1 MLPIELSLP
10 SFPTEEKPPEE
21 FEKLYFDRLQLL
33 IGKISEDRQAA
44 RRNIERA
51 QEKQARL
58 HDRKLKTHRY
68 NIGDKVL
75 LKDFRAKKMDPKWLG
90 PYYIHDIKL
99 NGTYK
104 LRTLDNKLCKKL
116 VHADQIVPY
125 IDRTN

>member
-1 MLPIELSLP
+1 MLQ
-10 SFPTEEKPPEE
+10 KCCVQNCPEQCRISQNYAKFE
-21 FEKLYFDRLQLL
+21 FRQWSCFDLC
-33 IGKISEDRQAA
+33 QAA

-58 HDRKLKTHRY
+58 HDRKIKTHRY
-68 NIGDKVL
+68 RIGDKVL
-75 LKDFRAKKMDPKWLG
+75 LKDFCAKKMDPKWLR
-90 PYYIHDIKL
+90 PYYIYDIKL

-104 LRTLDNKLCKKL
+104 LRTLDNKLRKKL